1 MLFFPFTESDKAP
14 HYKNE
19 CVYHKQVDFIRLLV
33 FRECL
38 LSHCIPLFHKVFLA
52 ETSSF
57 SHATFHFICRAIAVE
72 FFLIN
77 VVQILL
83 YIILLSLPKM
93 KESMIYCQRFFIYLF
108 LLIYCQRGIDMRVTK
123 SIFLG
128 D

>member
-1 MLFFPFTESDKAP
+1 MSRTGGLHSSVGFSRMLALTLFP
-14 HYKNE
+14 
-19 CVYHKQVDFIRLLV
+19 
-33 FRECL
+33 